1 MVGYVLLISIAVA
14 LSTAVF
20 FYLKLY
26 LPSEK
31 QECYQDI
38 KLVIDD
44 VGCKINIPG
53 PGSSANSQVYVNIT
67 NKGLFNVQGVYIKV
81 GEPDRIF
88 KETVN
93 KPEDLLSSDCN
104 GINEIVLKPG
114 ATFCGDYRY
123 NSGNT
128 GIKEITVQPLIWI
141 DNRPVLCPDAV
152 VSRNV
157 VCA

>member
-38 KLVIDD
+38 KLIIDSASCR
-44 VGCKINIPG
+44 VNTGTG
-53 PGSSANSQVYVNIT
+53 GSSSSSEVSINFT
-67 NKGLFNVQGVYIKV
+67 NKGLFNIPGVYIKV

-88 KETVN
+88 KETIN
-93 KPEDLLSSDCN
+93 KPEDPLGSNCN
-104 GINEIVLKPG
+104 GINEVVLKPG
-114 ATFCGDYRY
+114 AAFCEEYTY
-123 NSGNT
+123 HSGSS
-128 GIKEITVQPLIWI
+128 GIKEISVQPLIWI
-141 DNRPVLCPDAV
+141 DNKPVICPDAV
-152 VSRNV
+152 VTRNV